1 MNIGIKFLKKLWCCV
16 GGKVQQGNCHFYY
29 PVSIDRWELAFLS
42 FFLSFFLLSFC
53 LSLFLSFF
61 RFFFFFFFCTF
72 CFFFLNGK
80 GSGAHR
86 VTRTQTITR
95 LHIAAPL
102 WGQVYSKVIDTGYFR
117 KDCLVCSSTSLFPV
131 RVAINYIATHQLRNF
146 QHGKASLY
154 RWFRGTCEESLAT
167 IRLRFL
173 RFRGR
178 RGIHVEGKLSSI
190 QQVGKGKAFYF

>member
-1 MNIGIKFLKKLWCCV
+1 M
-16 GGKVQQGNCHFYY
+16 GKYNKVIATINY

-42 FFLSFFLLSFC
+42 SVF
-53 LSLFLSFF
+53 LSLFLSLFLWF
-61 RFFFFFFFCTF
+61 FFFFFFFCTF
-72 CFFFLNGK
+72 FFFFLNGK
-80 GSGAHR
+80 GSRAHR

-95 LHIAAPL
+95 LHMAAPL

-117 KDCLVCSSTSLFPV
+117 KHYLVCSLTSLFPV
-131 RVAINYIATHQLRNF
+131 RVAINYIAAHQLRNF
-146 QHGKASLY
+146 QHGKASVY

-190 QQVGKGKAFYF
+190 QQVGKEKAFYF

>member
-16 GGKVQQGNCHFYY
+16 GGKVQQGNCHYQL
-29 PVSIDRWELAFLS
+29 PCLNRQVRVSFS
-42 FFLSFFLLSFC
+42 FFLSFFLSSVF
-53 LSLFLSFF
+53 LSLFLSLFLS
-61 RFFFFFFFCTF
+61 FFFFFFFCTF
-72 CFFFLNGK
+72 FFFFLNGK
-80 GSGAHR
+80 GSRAHR

-95 LHIAAPL
+95 LHMAAPL

-117 KDCLVCSSTSLFPV
+117 KDCLVCSFTSLFPV
-131 RVAINYIATHQLRNF
+131 RVAINYIAAHQLRNF
-146 QHGKASLY
+146 QHGKASVY

>member
-1 MNIGIKFLKKLWCCV
+1 M
-16 GGKVQQGNCHFYY
+16 GKYNKVIATINY
-29 PVSIDRWELAFLS
+29 PVSIDRWEFFLS
-42 FFLSFFLLSFC
+42 FFLSPVF
-53 LSLFLSFF
+53 LSLFLSFSLS
-61 RFFFFFFFCTF
+61 FF
-72 CFFFLNGK
+72 FFFLNGK
-80 GSGAHR
+80 GSRAHR

-95 LHIAAPL
+95 LHMAAPL

-117 KDCLVCSSTSLFPV
+117 KDCIVCSFTSLFPV
-131 RVAINYIATHQLRNF
+131 RVAINYIAAHQLRNF
-146 QHGKASLY
+146 QHGKASVY

-173 RFRGR
+173 RFRRR